1 MASASTSLVKRLVS
15 VPDGARNAIKFQ
27 PDLGGPPV
35 EQGIGEGS
43 FFFFFSRTFLTAASC
58 GVKRTGRSGLAS
70 SSGHRPRSR
79 PALGWDGSGEKKI
92 EK

>member
-43 FFFFFSRTFLTAASC
+43 FFFFTDLFDCSFMRGET
-58 GVKRTGRSGLAS
+58 
-70 SSGHRPRSR
+70 HRQERAR
-79 PALGWDGSGEKKI
+79 
-92 EK
+92 